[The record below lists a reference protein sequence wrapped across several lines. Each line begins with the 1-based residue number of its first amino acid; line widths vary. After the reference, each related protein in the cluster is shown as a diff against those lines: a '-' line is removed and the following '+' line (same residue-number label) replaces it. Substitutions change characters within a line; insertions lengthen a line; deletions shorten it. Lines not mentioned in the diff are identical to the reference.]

1 MLGTTRPNSAALADP
16 PVTGPFDRPRP
27 RVFVAVAVAVASV
40 VGSLGASR
48 GQGWA
53 TDLDLGGLLL
63 LLVSPAALLLLL
75 PRRPALAAVLSV
87 AATFTF
93 LLVGYPWGPVFLGPF
108 AVLAGVMLSGEARRA
123 RVIAWSG
130 AALLAGG
137 VGVAATLLVP
147 RLRRFLA
154 ENPIEPDRSW
164 GPPGYHGPGWADADG
179 SWFVTTGALV
189 AGAAW
194 LAVVLLVASGARDR
208 IARRAAARAAA
219 RETAAERERTAV
231 ASERLR
237 IARELHDV
245 LAHSLSAI
253 NVQAGVGLHLIDR
266 NPGQAREAL
275 TNIRDTSKDALA
287 EVRTVLGIV
296 REGTAPSTSGAQPL
310 GSASLTGPPAVG
322 SPATGSSAAG
332 QPAAADPQWDDAA
345 PLAPTWDL
353 TGLRRLADQARA
365 DGLDVTVELTD
376 VDDLPDHVAGVV
388 HRVVQESL
396 TNVRRHA
403 PSARAVTLCVTRDD
417 AVEVVVAD
425 DGAPT
430 GAGPVEAGYGLL
442 GMRERVEGAGGT
454 LTAGPRRTGPGWEV
468 RARLPVAPRSR
479 TSSAADRAAGGPASA
494 EGPPPTAPP
503 NQAEQSDAPETGET
517 A

>member
-1 MLGTTRPNSAALADP
+1 M
-16 PVTGPFDRPRP
+16 
-27 RVFVAVAVAVASV
+27 
-40 VGSLGASR
+40 
-48 GQGWA
+48 
-53 TDLDLGGLLL
+53 
-63 LLVSPAALLLLL
+63 
-75 PRRPALAAVLSV
+75 
-87 AATFTF
+87 
-93 LLVGYPWGPVFLGPF
+93 
-108 AVLAGVMLSGEARRA
+108 
-123 RVIAWSG
+123 
-130 AALLAGG
+130 
-137 VGVAATLLVP
+137 
-147 RLRRFLA
+147 
-154 ENPIEPDRSW
+154 EPDRSW
-164 GPPGYHGPGWADADG
+164 GPPGYHGPGWDKADG
-179 SWFVTTGALV
+179 SWFLTTGALV

-253 NVQAGVGLHLIDR
+253 NVQAGVGLHLLDR

-296 REGTAPSTSGAQPL
+296 REGTSPSTSGTTAL
-310 GSASLTGPPAVG
+310 DAADAAG
-322 SPATGSSAAG
+322 SPAARPPTAAG
-332 QPAAADPQWDDAA
+332 PQWDDAA

-376 VDDLPDHVAGVV
+376 VDDLPDHLAGVV

-403 PSARAVTLCVTRDD
+403 PSARRVTLSVTRND
-417 AVEVVVAD
+417 AVEVAVAD
-425 DGAPT
+425 DGVPGGQA
-430 GAGPVEAGYGLL
+430 AEPVVAGYGLL

-454 LTAGPRRTGPGWEV
+454 LTAGPRAAGPGWEV
-468 RARLPVAPRSR
+468 RARLPVAARPR
-479 TSSAADRAAGGPASA
+479 TPSAAEPGASGPPSA
-494 EGPPPTAPP
+494 DEPPPTAGDAPP
-503 NQAEQSDAPETGET
+503 GQTEPSDAPETGEP

>member
-1 MLGTTRPNSAALADP
+1 MLGTIRPNSAAADP
-16 PVTGPFDRPRP
+16 TAPGPFDRLRP
-27 RVFVAVAVAVASV
+27 RVFVAVAVAVMSLL
-40 VGSLGASR
+40 GSLGAAR
-48 GQGWA
+48 GQSWA
-53 TDLDLGGLLL
+53 TDVDLAGALL

-75 PRRPALAAVLSV
+75 PRRPVLATALSV
-87 AATFTF
+87 AATLTF
-93 LLVGYPWGPVFLGPF
+93 LLAGYPWGPAFLGPV
-108 AVLAGVMLSGEARRA
+108 AVLAAVMLSGEVRRA
-123 RVIAWSG
+123 RLIAWSG
-130 AALLAGG
+130 AALLSGG
-137 VGVAATLLVP
+137 VGVAATLLAP
-147 RLRRFLA
+147 RLERFLR
-154 ENPIEPDRSW
+154 ENPVQPDRNW
-164 GPPGYHGPGWADADG
+164 GPPGYHGPGWDSADG
-179 SWFVTTGALV
+179 SWFITTGALV

-194 LAVVLLVASGARDR
+194 LAVVLLIASGARDR

-296 REGTAPSTSGAQPL
+296 REGTAPSTSGAQRPAADDA
-310 GSASLTGPPAVG
+310 GAPDAGAPAVGPPA
-322 SPATGSSAAG
+322 AAR
-332 QPAAADPQWDDAA
+332 PTAAEPQWDDAA
-345 PLAPTWDL
+345 PLTPTWDL

-365 DGLDVTVELTD
+365 EGLDVTVALTS

-403 PSARAVTLCVTRDD
+403 PSARRVTLRVTGGDV
-417 AVEVVVAD
+417 VEVLVSD
-425 DGAPT
+425 DGVPS
-430 GAGPVEAGYGLL
+430 GRPDEPVVAGYGLL

-454 LTAGPRRTGPGWEV
+454 LTADRRTDGPGWEV
-468 RARLPVAPRSR
+468 RARLPVARR
-479 TSSAADRAAGGPASA
+479 TGAPPTTGTEPPADPAR
-494 EGPPPTAPP
+494 PDQTAPP
-503 NQAEQSDAPETGET
+503 RTPETGEP

>member
-87 AATFTF
+87 AATLTF
-93 LLVGYPWGPVFLGPF
+93 LLAGYPWGPAFLGPV
-108 AVLAGVMLSGEARRA
+108 AMLAGVMLSGEARRA

-147 RLRRFLA
+147 RLQRFLA

-179 SWFVTTGALV
+179 SWFLTTGALV

-219 RETAAERERTAV
+219 LETAAERERTAV

-310 GSASLTGPPAVG
+310 DPAGPHPTGPPA
-322 SPATGSSAAG
+322 AG
-332 QPAAADPQWDDAA
+332 PPTTADPQWDDAA
-345 PLAPTWDL
+345 PLTPTWDL

-403 PSARAVTLCVTRDD
+403 PSAHAVTLRVTRDD

-425 DGAPT
+425 DGAPA

-454 LTAGPRRTGPGWEV
+454 LTAGPRATGPGWEV
-468 RARLPVAPRSR
+468 RARLPVAPRPR
-479 TSSAADRAAGGPASA
+479 TPSAVDRGAGGSTSA
-494 EGPPPTAPP
+494 EEPPTAENPP
-503 NQAEQSDAPETGET
+503 PIQADRSDAPETGET

>member
-1 MLGTTRPNSAALADP
+1 MLGTIRPNSGAADP
-16 PVTGPFDRPRP
+16 TAPGPFDRLRP
-27 RVFVAVAVAVASV
+27 RVFVAVAVAVMSLL
-40 VGSLGASR
+40 GSLGAAR
-48 GQGWA
+48 GQSWA
-53 TDLDLGGLLL
+53 TDVDLAGVLL

-75 PRRPALAAVLSV
+75 PRRPVLATALSV
-87 AATFTF
+87 AATLTF
-93 LLVGYPWGPVFLGPF
+93 LLVGYPWGPAFLGPV
-108 AVLAGVMLSGEARRA
+108 AVLAAVMLSGEVRRA
-123 RVIAWSG
+123 RLIAWSG
-130 AALLAGG
+130 AALLSGG
-137 VGVAATLLVP
+137 AGVAATLLAP
-147 RLRRFLA
+147 RLERFLR
-154 ENPIEPDRSW
+154 ENPVQPDRNW
-164 GPPGYHGPGWADADG
+164 GPPGYHGPGWDSADG
-179 SWFVTTGALV
+179 SWFITTGALV

-194 LAVVLLVASGARDR
+194 LAVVLLIASGARDR

-275 TNIRDTSKDALA
+275 TNIRDTSKEALA

-296 REGTAPSTSGAQPL
+296 REGTAPSTSGAQRPAADDA
-310 GSASLTGPPAVG
+310 GAPASGAPAVGPPA
-322 SPATGSSAAG
+322 AAR
-332 QPAAADPQWDDAA
+332 PTAAEPQWDDAA
-345 PLAPTWDL
+345 PLTPTWDL

-365 DGLDVTVELTD
+365 EGLDVTVALTG

-403 PSARAVTLCVTRDD
+403 PSARRVTLRVTGGDV
-417 AVEVVVAD
+417 VEVLVSD
-425 DGAPT
+425 DGVP
-430 GAGPVEAGYGLL
+430 AGRPDEPVVAGYGLL

-454 LTAGPRRTGPGWEV
+454 LTAGRRTDGPGWEV
-468 RARLPVAPRSR
+468 RARLPVARR
-479 TSSAADRAAGGPASA
+479 TG
-494 EGPPPTAPP
+494 EPPTTRTEPP
-503 NQAEQSDAPETGET
+503 ADPARPDETEPPRTPETGEP

>member
-1 MLGTTRPNSAALADP
+1 MPGTIRPNAPAADP
-16 PVTGPFDRPRP
+16 TAPGPFDHLRPRA
-27 RVFVAVAVAVASV
+27 FVATAVAVVSLL
-40 VGSLGASR
+40 GSLGAAR
-48 GQGWA
+48 GQSWA
-53 TDLDLGGLLL
+53 TDVDLPGVLL

-75 PRRPALAAVLSV
+75 PRRPVLATVLSV
-87 AATFTF
+87 AATLTF
-93 LLVGYPWGPVFLGPF
+93 LLAGYPWGPAFLGPV
-108 AVLAGVMLSGEARRA
+108 AVLVGVMLSGEVRRA
-123 RVIAWSG
+123 RLIAWSG
-130 AALLAGG
+130 AALLSGG
-137 VGVAATLLVP
+137 VGVAATLLAP
-147 RLRRFLA
+147 RLQRFLS
-154 ENPIEPDRSW
+154 ENPVRPDRTW
-164 GPPGYHGPGWADADG
+164 GPPGYHGPGWDSADG
-179 SWFVTTGALV
+179 SWFITTGALV

-194 LAVVLLVASGARDR
+194 LAVVLLIASGARDR

-219 RETAAERERTAV
+219 LETAAERERTAV

-296 REGTAPSTSGAQPL
+296 REGTAPSTSGAQPVDGADGAGAPAA
-310 GSASLTGPPAVG
+310 GSPAVG
-322 SPATGSSAAG
+322 PPTGSPPTSGPQSAAE
-332 QPAAADPQWDDAA
+332 PQWDDAA

-353 TGLRRLADQARA
+353 TGLRRLADQARTE
-365 DGLDVTVELTD
+365 GLDVTVQLTG

-403 PSARAVTLCVTRDD
+403 PSARRVTLRVTGGDV
-417 AVEVVVAD
+417 VEVLVSD
-425 DGAPT
+425 DGAP
-430 GAGPVEAGYGLL
+430 AGRSDEPVVAGYGLL

-454 LTAGPRRTGPGWEV
+454 LTAGRRPDGPGWEV
-468 RARLPVAPRSR
+468 RARLPGTRR
-479 TSSAADRAAGGPASA
+479 T
-494 EGPPPTAPP
+494 GPPPATGTAPP
-503 NQAEQSDAPETGET
+503 AGPARPDHTEPPRTPETGEP

>member
-1 MLGTTRPNSAALADP
+1 MLGTRPNPAALADP
-16 PVTGPFDRPRP
+16 PVTAPFDRLRP
-27 RVFVAVAVAVASV
+27 RVLVGVAVAVASV
-40 VGSLGASR
+40 LGSFGASR
-48 GQGWA
+48 GQSWA
-53 TDLDLGGLLL
+53 TELDLAGVLL
-63 LLVSPAALLLLL
+63 LLVSPAVLVLLL
-75 PRRPALAAVLSV
+75 PRRPALATVLSV
-87 AATFTF
+87 AATLVF
-93 LLVGYPWGPVFLGPF
+93 LLAGYPWGPGFLGPA
-108 AVLAGVMLSGEARRA
+108 AVLAGVMLSGEVRRA
-123 RVIAWSG
+123 RLVAWSG

-147 RLRRFLA
+147 RLRRFLT
-154 ENPIEPDRSW
+154 ENPVEPDRTW
-164 GPPGYHGPGWADADG
+164 GPPGYHGPGWDSADG
-179 SWFVTTGALV
+179 SWFLTTGALV

-194 LAVVLLVASGARDR
+194 LTVVLLIASGARDR
-208 IARRAAARAAA
+208 IARRTAARAAA
-219 RETAAERERTAV
+219 LETAAERERTAV

-296 REGTAPSTSGAQPL
+296 REGTSPSVSGTQPAGPASGA
-310 GSASLTGPPAVG
+310 GPADAAAAADVATPAAG
-322 SPATGSSAAG
+322 SPAAE
-332 QPAAADPQWDDAA
+332 PPWEDAA
-345 PLAPTWDL
+345 PLTPTWDL

-388 HRVVQESL
+388 HRVIQESL

-403 PSARAVTLCVTRDD
+403 PSARRVTLRVTRGD
-417 AVEVVVAD
+417 AVEVTVSD
-425 DGAPT
+425 DGVPA
-430 GAGPVEAGYGLL
+430 GAEPVVAGYGLL

-454 LTAGPRRTGPGWEV
+454 LTAGPRADGPGWTV
-468 RARLPVAPRSR
+468 RARLPVARRTGTPRP
-479 TSSAADRAAGGPASA
+479 G
-494 EGPPPTAPP
+494 TAPP
-503 NQAEQSDAPETGET
+503 NDAAPPDAPETGDT

>member
-1 MLGTTRPNSAALADP
+1 MLGTIRPNHAALADP
-16 PVTGPFDRPRP
+16 PLTAPFDRLRP
-27 RVFVAVAVAVASV
+27 RVLVGVAVAVASV
-40 VGSLGASR
+40 LGSFGASR
-48 GQGWA
+48 GQAWA
-53 TDLDLGGLLL
+53 TDLDLAGVLL
-63 LLVSPAALLLLL
+63 LLVSPVALVFLL
-75 PRRPALAAVLSV
+75 PRRPVLATVLSV
-87 AATFTF
+87 AATLAY
-93 LLVGYPWGPVFLGPF
+93 LLAGYPWGPGFLGPV
-108 AVLAGVMLSGEARRA
+108 AVLAGVMLSGEVRRA
-123 RVIAWSG
+123 RLVAWSG

-137 VGVAATLLVP
+137 VGVAATLLAP
-147 RLRRFLA
+147 RLERFLT
-154 ENPIEPDRSW
+154 ENPVGPDRTW
-164 GPPGYHGPGWADADG
+164 GPPGYHGPGWDDGDG
-179 SWFVTTGALV
+179 SWFLTTGALV

-194 LAVVLLVASGARDR
+194 LTVVLLIASGARDR
-208 IARRAAARAAA
+208 IARRTAARAAA
-219 RETAAERERTAV
+219 LETAAERERTAV

-310 GSASLTGPPAVG
+310 AADGAGTP
-322 SPATGSSAAG
+322 AAG
-332 QPAAADPQWDDAA
+332 EPAAAPPTAGPQTAGELQWDDAA
-345 PLAPTWDL
+345 PLTPTWDL

-403 PSARAVTLCVTRDD
+403 PSARRVTLRVTRGD
-417 AVEVVVAD
+417 AVEVTVSD
-425 DGAPT
+425 DGAASPRQ
-430 GAGPVEAGYGLL
+430 GEQVVAGYGLL
-442 GMRERVEGAGGT
+442 GMRERVEGAGGA
-454 LTAGPRRTGPGWEV
+454 LTAGPRADGPGWEV
-468 RARLPVAPRSR
+468 RARLPVARR
-479 TSSAADRAAGGPASA
+479 TGTPPAGITPSNDA
-494 EGPPPTAPP
+494 APP
-503 NQAEQSDAPETGET
+503 EAPETGDT